1 MNLDWQIF
9 CKSTTGAAQLPG
21 CFGHGGESSYL
32 QWLLSA
38 WGWTAAVALCGFLLA
53 LMVGIAIGTMRTL
66 GATGPAG
73 VAGATGTT
81 GAIGATGETR
91 GAGAMRAAGAM
102 RNPRTPRTLIY
113 RHACAAFAVAWTELF
128 RNIPLLV
135 QVFLWYHV
143 LPYFMPALKSVPA
156 WLLASAALGLF
167 TSARIAEQVRAAL
180 QALPRGQLQAAQALG
195 MRTLQAYR
203 LVLLPVALRQMI
215 PTLTSEAMNSV
226 KNSSVAFAVGIAELT
241 QFALQAQ
248 EETAHGI
255 EVYLA
260 VTVLYAVTALAVN
273 RVLVLVEARAN
284 VPGTV
289 VAEPG

>member
-1 MNLDWQIF
+1 MSLDWQIF
-9 CKSTTGAAQLPG
+9 CKSTTGAAQLAG

-53 LMVGIAIGTMRTL
+53 LAAGIAIGAMRTL
-66 GATGPAG
+66 GAVG
-73 VAGATGTT
+73 
-81 GAIGATGETR
+81 
-91 GAGAMRAAGAM
+91 AAGTRVAPQAADTQ
-102 RNPRTPRTLIY
+102 RIARIVRILNGPNL
-113 RHACAAFAVAWTELF
+113 CAAFAVAWTELF

-143 LPYFMPALKSVPA
+143 LPYFLPALKSVPA

-260 VTVLYAVTALAVN
+260 VTVLYAATALAVN
-273 RVLVLVEARAN
+273 RILAMVEARAR
-284 VPGTV
+284 VPGTF
-289 VAEPG
+289 VAEAG

>member
-9 CKSTTGAAQLPG
+9 CKSTTGTAQLPG
-21 CFGHGGESSYL
+21 CFGHGGEISYL

-38 WGWTAAVALCGFLLA
+38 WGWTATVALCGFLLA
-53 LMVGIAIGTMRTL
+53 LAVGIAIGTMRSLPGRKL
-66 GATGPAG
+66 G
-73 VAGATGTT
+73 
-81 GAIGATGETR
+81 
-91 GAGAMRAAGAM
+91 
-102 RNPRTPRTLIY
+102 
-113 RHACAAFAVAWTELF
+113 AAFAVAWTELF

-143 LPYFMPALKSVPA
+143 LPYFLPALKSVPA

-226 KNSSVAFAVGIAELT
+226 KNSSVAFAVGISELT

-260 VTVLYAVTALAVN
+260 VTLLYALTALAVN
-273 RVLVLVEARAN
+273 RVLAMVEARTRL
-284 VPGTV
+284 PGTV
-289 VAEPG
+289 VAEAG